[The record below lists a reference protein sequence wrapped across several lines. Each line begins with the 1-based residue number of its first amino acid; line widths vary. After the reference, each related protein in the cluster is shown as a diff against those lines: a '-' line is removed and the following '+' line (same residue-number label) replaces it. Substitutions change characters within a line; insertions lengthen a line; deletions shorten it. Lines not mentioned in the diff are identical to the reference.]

1 MSLELLE
8 TDDVEERLSRHLEER
23 LPGLDEG
30 LHDYLGSMIASCDDV
45 GADCCGLVELL
56 APFLESYGAAE
67 DDDAAAA
74 LAKTL
79 CETLVDA
86 GLLVPSSDATT
97 AASASARHKFVPVSL
112 GSGADIDDWGLDN
125 LPNQNN
131 ANTLVESISDA
142 LGSKQSKK
150 VQERRQRQQEKER
163 KKEDARAER
172 EEQERQ
178 KAEREEKAELERFA
192 ESRCQEGA
200 PAESRSKFRGAGG
213 KDVIL
218 PNVSIYVGGG
228 RMLFDSTTV
237 KIVGGRK
244 YGLIGRNGVGKT
256 TLLKHISRGK
266 IDGFPRHLSVVHVEQ
281 EVVGDDSTVV
291 DVVLRAD
298 REREALL
305 AQEKKLLQRLDAGE
319 PVDAQMAK
327 VYDALA
333 AIESDKADS
342 RARAI
347 LTGLGFSEE
356 RQAAATKSLSG
367 GWRMRVA
374 LATALFVAPDIL
386 MLDEPTNH
394 LDLEACVWLE
404 RYLQKYTKT
413 LIVVSHDRAFTNNVI
428 TDVIHCENQQLQYY
442 KGDIDVFEQTRAN
455 QRLQQQR
462 EYESQQNRREH
473 MQKFVDKFRYNAK
486 RASLVQSRIKAL
498 NKMTLVQEVIDDPL
512 FSFSFP
518 QPISELNKLL
528 EVQDLSFGY
537 PGSPRPLF
545 QNVEFSVHATSRISI
560 LGPNGSGKST
570 LLNLMLDKLQPT
582 KGYIQRDPKL
592 RVAHFA
598 QHHIESLDL
607 RKSPLEDLAG
617 RFPGTKEEELRP
629 HLARYGIPASL
640 AEQRI
645 GTLSGGQKSR
655 VAFAAV
661 TWTRPHVLILDEPTN
676 HLDLET
682 VEALIVAIS
691 TFDGGIVF
699 VSHDQHLI
707 EMCAEEFWVIKDF
720 KLTQFKGSFVEYKK
734 WAMPED
740 AA

>member
-1 MSLELLE
+1 MGVELELSSV
-8 TDDVEERLSRHLEER
+8 DDVEDQVTTLLQTHL
-23 LPGLDEG
+23 PNLDEG
-30 LHDYLGSMIASCDDV
+30 LHEYLSSMITSCDDLS
-45 GADCCGLVELL
+45 DDFTGLIELL
-56 APFLESYGAAE
+56 APFLESYGAAD
-67 DDDAAAA
+67 DDDAASA
-74 LAKTL
+74 LARTL
-79 CETLVDA
+79 CQVLVDA
-86 GLLVPSSDATT
+86 AVLVPKTEKKEQNEQNSRSMYM
-97 AASASARHKFVPVSL
+97 RVNV
-112 GSGADIDDWGLDN
+112 GDIGDWGLDK

-131 ANTLVESISDA
+131 ANTQVESISEA

-150 VQERRQRQQEKER
+150 AQEKRMRQMEKDR
-163 KKEDARAER
+163 RREDARAVREER
-172 EEQERQ
+172 ERK
-178 KAEREEKAELERFA
+178 KAEEEEEKEILAAKRKA
-192 ESRCQEGA
+192 HGGKVRVS
-200 PAESRSKFRGAGG
+200 GG
-213 KDVIL
+213 KDVIV

-228 RMLFDSTTV
+228 RCLFDSTTL
-237 KIVGGRK
+237 KIVNGRK

-256 TLLKHISRGK
+256 TLLKHISRGQ
-266 IDGFPRHLSVVHVEQ
+266 IEHFPPHLSVVHVEQ
-281 EVVGDDSTVV
+281 EVTGSEEKVV
-291 DVVLRAD
+291 DVVLKAD
-298 REREALL
+298 SEREALL
-305 AQEKKLLQRLDAGE
+305 GKEKALLGRMDKGE
-319 PVDAQMAK
+319 AVAAEMTE
-327 VYDALA
+327 VYEALA
-333 AIESDKADS
+333 AIGSDRAES

-356 RQAAATKSLSG
+356 RQVATTKSLSG

-374 LATALFVAPDIL
+374 LATALFVEPDIL

-404 RYLQKYTKT
+404 RYLQKYAKT

-428 TDVIHCENQQLQYY
+428 TDVMHCENQQILYY

-462 EYESQQNRREH
+462 EFESQQNRREH

-498 NKMTLVQEVIDDPL
+498 NKMNLVQEVLDDPL

-518 QPISELNKLL
+518 TPISELNKLL
-528 EVQDLSFGY
+528 EVQAVSFGY
-537 PGSPRPLF
+537 PGSTRPLF
-545 QNVEFSVHATSRISI
+545 ENVEFSVHTTSRISI
-560 LGPNGSGKST
+560 LGPNGCGKST
-570 LLNLMLDKLQPT
+570 LLNLMLDKLQPNE
-582 KGYIQRDPKL
+582 GYIQRDPKL

-607 RKSPLEDLAG
+607 RKSPLEDLAQRYAG
-617 RFPGTKEEELRP
+617 AKEEDIRP
-629 HLARYGIPASL
+629 HLARYGIPATL
-640 AEQRI
+640 AEQKI

-691 TFDGGIVF
+691 TFEGGIVF

-707 EMCAEEFWVIKDF
+707 EMCSEEFWVIKDRRIQ
-720 KLTQFKGSFVEYKK
+720 QFKGSFKEYKK
-734 WAMPED
+734 WAMPEEL
-740 AA
+740 A